1 MPKQSTTILRHPYS
15 WAGSLRCCKSTLFL
29 EGGQSVVILCSSL
42 SGVVFMQVALYFQ
55 MYQADRKRLKSIVCP
70 SLLDALIHSLTSQL
84 P

>member
-1 MPKQSTTILRHPYS
+1 M
-15 WAGSLRCCKSTLFL
+15 
-29 EGGQSVVILCSSL
+29 LCSSL

-70 SLLDALIHSLTSQL
+70 SLLDALVHSLITNVSTPLGSRCLVSASIMGHELTLIVVAGCWISHIQ